1 MSARRVDVLGV
12 QMDLGAGVRG
22 VDMGPSAVRYAGL
35 VEQLAALG
43 LAVRDRGNVV
53 APVRQQ
59 LPAASGLRYAAD
71 IAACCDEVRARVA
84 ESFEEGALPLLLGG
98 DHSLAIG
105 ALAAARAAR
114 PGLRVLWLDAHAD
127 LNTAE
132 STPSGNVHGT
142 PLAVA
147 LGQLPGPFDRLG
159 WASGAASAA
168 EEAARRGRQDAPAGG
183 DGAIAPERVALVGVR
198 DLDPGERELARHLG
212 LAVYTI
218 ADVDRRGVSAVLEQ
232 ALDRLDPPED
242 SLYVSVDL
250 DVVDPLH
257 APGVGTPVA
266 GGLTVREAH
275 LALELVAERGRLCG
289 LDLVEIN
296 PIRDR
301 ANMTAELAV
310 GLALSA
316 LGKRIF

>member
-1 MSARRVDVLGV
+1 VSGRRVDVLGV

-35 VEQLAALG
+35 VEQLGALG
-43 LAVRDRGNVV
+43 MDVRDRGNVV

-59 LPAASGLRYAAD
+59 LPSGAGLRYAAE
-71 IAACCDEVRARVA
+71 IAACCGEVRERVG
-84 ESFEEGALPLLLGG
+84 ESYRDGALPLLLGG

-114 PGLRVLWLDAHAD
+114 PRVRVLWLDAHAD

-132 STPSGNVHGT
+132 TSPSGNVHGT

-159 WASGAASAA
+159 WGPGAASAA
-168 EEAARRGRQDAPAGG
+168 EEPARRGRKGARAGG
-183 DGAIAPERVALVGVR
+183 DGAIAPEHVALVGVR
-198 DLDPGERELARHLG
+198 ALDPGERDLARRLG

-218 ADVDRRGVSAVLEQ
+218 ADVDRRGISAVLGQ
-232 ALDRLDPPED
+232 ALERLDPPDD

-257 APGVGTPVA
+257 APGVGTPVP

-275 LALELVAERGRLCG
+275 LALELVAETCKLCG
-289 LDLVEIN
+289 LDLVEVN

>member
-1 MSARRVDVLGV
+1 MAGRRVDVLGV
-12 QMDLGAGVRG
+12 QMDLGAGGRG

-35 VEQLAALG
+35 IEQLGGLG

-59 LPAASGLRYAAD
+59 LSSAAGLRYAAE
-71 IAACCDEVRARVA
+71 IAACCGEVRDRVG
-84 ESFEEGALPLLLGG
+84 ESYRDGALPLLLVG

-147 LGQLPGPFDRLG
+147 LGQLRGPFEALG
-159 WASGAASAA
+159 WC
-168 EEAARRGRQDAPAGG
+168 
-183 DGAIAPERVALVGVR
+183 DGPIAPERVALVGVR
-198 DLDPGERELARHLG
+198 DLDAGEKELARRLG
-212 LAVYTI
+212 LAVFTI

-232 ALDRLDPPED
+232 ALTHLAPAPD

-257 APGVGTPVA
+257 APGVGTLVP

-275 LALELVAERGRLCG
+275 LALEIVAETGNLCG

-316 LGKRIF
+316 LGKRIL